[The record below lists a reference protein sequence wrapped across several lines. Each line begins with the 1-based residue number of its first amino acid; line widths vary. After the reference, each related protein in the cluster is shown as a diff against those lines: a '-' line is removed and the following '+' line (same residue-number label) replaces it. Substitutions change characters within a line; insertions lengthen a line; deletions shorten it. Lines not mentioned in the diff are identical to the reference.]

1 MARIRVLGRSAWLL
15 AGLVL
20 FTAGCAGS
28 GPAGKTGD
36 GAGGEKAGDA
46 LASKMG
52 DYMPPLDGGKLEIA
66 APKGWDWANPG
77 GGVLVAFKPKD
88 AEINALPRVLLSVA
102 DSDFP
107 GIDDVTSSNVEE
119 FVRQVAGSI
128 ADQKPKESA
137 RAHTLN
143 GRPFARYLV
152 LGKRR
157 NQVVVQQILTTV
169 AGSRVYTLRLEA
181 YQAQF
186 DKYESMLDVIA
197 ASMKFTG
204 DEEPAAVPPG
214 EVPNAADD
222 PAAAAPE
229 ESSEEGE
236 SPRKA
241 EPVEE
246 AAKAAE

>member
-1 MARIRVLGRSAWLL
+1 
-15 AGLVL
+15 
-20 FTAGCAGS
+20 
-28 GPAGKTGD
+28 
-36 GAGGEKAGDA
+36 
-46 LASKMG
+46 
-52 DYMPPLDGGKLEIA
+52 
-66 APKGWDWANPG
+66 
-77 GGVLVAFKPKD
+77 
-88 AEINALPRVLLSVA
+88 
-102 DSDFP
+102 
-107 GIDDVTSSNVEE
+107 
-119 FVRQVAGSI
+119 
-128 ADQKPKESA
+128 
-137 RAHTLN
+137 
-143 GRPFARYLV
+143 
-152 LGKRR
+152 
-157 NQVVVQQILTTV
+157 
-169 AGSRVYTLRLEA
+169 VYTLRLEA